1 MSQVITV
8 VNKSTRVTDDDVK
21 TMTRACATQVQRDAA
36 PAWGKAPIPVVYA
49 ASEAE
54 APPGAWV
61 IAVLDDSDQAGALG
75 WHTESEGNLIFGRVF
90 AAPVL
95 DHGGRVLSGELSVS
109 AVLSHEVLETLVD
122 EHVNLWADD
131 LNGSAYAYEVGDP
144 VESDSYE
151 VDVTGV
157 GPVAVS
163 NFVYPAWFDPQA
175 GGGRKFDQMG
185 KVTAPFQMTKGGYVV
200 IRREG
205 KEEQHFGDRYPE
217 WKKTAKLADTSRS
230 QRRLAPRTAR

>member
-1 MSQVITV
+1 
-8 VNKSTRVTDDDVK
+8 
-21 TMTRACATQVQRDAA
+21 MTRACATQVQLHAA
-36 PAWGKAPIPVVYA
+36 PVWGQLPIPVVYA
-49 ASEAE
+49 ADEST
-54 APPGAWV
+54 APPGSWV

-75 WHTESEGNLIFGRVF
+75 WHTQSQGDLIFGRVF

-95 DHGGRVLSGELSVS
+95 DHQGTVLSGSLSVS

-122 EHVNLWADD
+122 PHINLWADD
-131 LNGSAYAYEVGDP
+131 LRGHAYAYEVGDP

-151 VDVTGV
+151 ITVHGV

-163 NFVYPAWFDPQA
+163 SFVTPHWFDPQA
-175 GGGRKFDQMG
+175 DLTDRFDWLG

-200 IRREG
+200 VRTEG
-205 KEEQHFGDRYPE
+205 KEQQHFGEVYPE